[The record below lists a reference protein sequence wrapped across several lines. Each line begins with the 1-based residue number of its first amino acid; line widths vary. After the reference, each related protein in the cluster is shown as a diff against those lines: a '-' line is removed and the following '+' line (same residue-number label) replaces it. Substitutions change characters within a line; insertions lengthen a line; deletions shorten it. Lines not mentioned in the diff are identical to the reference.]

1 MAAAIRIEA
10 AYAED
15 PDAVFRSAVRYDEL
29 AEAMQGIAAYEGLPP
44 GEAQEGQTF
53 DVTVTFWGWMKNP
66 PHTIHV
72 ETRDDAA
79 RLLQSR
85 EHGGWIKRWDH
96 RLQVLPD
103 ERGARWVDEIV
114 IDGGW
119 RTFTAAMFAR
129 YVYTTRHKAR
139 NALEITARNGKAA
152 S

>member
-1 MAAAIRIEA
+1 MAVKIRIEA
-10 AYAED
+10 TYPEG
-15 PDAVFRSAVRYDEL
+15 PDQVFASALRYDEL
-29 AEAMQGIAAYEGLPP
+29 ADAMKNIAVYEGLPP

-72 ETRDDAA
+72 EKRDDAA

-96 RLQVLPD
+96 RLEVVP
-103 ERGARWVDEIV
+103 EGRGSRWIDEIV

-119 RTFTAAMFAR
+119 RTFGAAMFAT
-129 YVYTTRHKAR
+129 YVYITRHKVR
-139 NALEITARNGKAA
+139 NALSITSSKEKA